1 LELVM
6 PHARLRRPVLL
17 AATFLLTGALAFAS
31 PARAEEEPFRTTI
44 RDILTKLMG
53 QDLPADQLSALQN
66 CSINAFTALTPE
78 QKQGLVDAGVEDG
91 DAYLDKL
98 DKEEANPPAFQAAV
112 HCFELLNAETLVGA
126 PEAAEPTP

>member
-1 LELVM
+1 LELIM
-6 PHARLRRPVLL
+6 HHARLRRPALVV
-17 AATFLLTGALAFAS
+17 AALLLTGVLTVVS
-31 PARAEEEPFRTTI
+31 GARAEEEPYHATV

-53 QDLPADQLSALQN
+53 QDLPADQLQALQN

-98 DKEEANPPAFQAAV
+98 DKEAANPPAFEAAV
-112 HCFELLNAETLVGA
+112 HCFELLNADTLVGS